1 MSENIIEVVPVEK
14 KATKKFGWKI
24 VAGIGAAAALIIGG
38 LYAFGKDKAGDED
51 ENNLGEYPWGTDE
64 PETEE
69 VEDEETVE
77 E

>member
-24 VAGIGAAAALIIGG
+24 VAGIGAAALLIGG
-38 LYAFGKDKAGDED
+38 LYAFGKNKASEED
-51 ENNLGEYPWGTDE
+51 EIDFNYEVDE